1 MPGGRGRGWSFPR
14 HWIGGHRRGV
24 SPGPV
29 GPVPVLIVSAP
40 SWHSTAP
47 ATGTSVII
55 LPAIQGSAASVVDDA
70 ADTGPSQTVD
80 LSSSPQSS
88 SSDSIGPGPEP
99 EPQPDGPTQPLPPP
113 AQPACPETLDTT
125 SLAAPAPTDSGR
137 GSRLSVITVSAP
149 VQCVCAFVAARARRH
164 CAECRRRRCD
174 FAASKTVGYCGLPTL
189 VVAWGAFWV
198 LIILALGGV
207 LNVSAPTGG

>member
-1 MPGGRGRGWSFPR
+1 MKTWSQSKQRSFLTKNSISR
-14 HWIGGHRRGV
+14 
-24 SPGPV
+24 S
-29 GPVPVLIVSAP
+29 LDSL
-40 SWHSTAP
+40 SSTAYIARGTLSIRRRWTTTFRTKVHKRRMKALEDEP
-47 ATGTSVII
+47 YSIAESERAGATGTSVII

-80 LSSSPQSS
+80 LSK
-88 SSDSIGPGPEP
+88 
-99 EPQPDGPTQPLPPP
+99 LP
-113 AQPACPETLDTT
+113 
-125 SLAAPAPTDSGR
+125 AAPAPTDSGR

>member
-14 HWIGGHRRGV
+14 HWIGGHRR
-24 SPGPV
+24 
-29 GPVPVLIVSAP
+29 
-40 SWHSTAP
+40 